1 LLSLVLGTV
10 LALAALPFW
19 LGRALPLIGR
29 PLHLTFG
36 AYERKGYWHFAV
48 RKAVYQRN
56 NVTVTVDWA
65 EYETPLLWVWHHWR
79 HQDREAQASG
89 WAVVVIRSDVPTPG
103 PHKVQG
109 ITTLHPLLEKIA
121 ARLTTWLPHAHVTAG
136 AVHWPKGGFTLRE
149 ARWEKGTMNLQ
160 GLRWIAGSVDG
171 KIVFLPDGHI
181 QADAEEADRQWK
193 AAVNWGGA
201 DATGRATAWD
211 QPINV
216 TGHYGAAGWMPE
228 TAHAEAN
235 EWSVGAKRAGLGDI
249 YGALVG
255 RAWADWKTGAFELSV
270 QVQASPKTPGLP
282 PLKIAAHA
290 RGDHASWKV
299 DELQVSLPYAQ
310 VKLDRP
316 LGFGYGAKLG
326 VKDAQLDFAADL
338 AALPELGAHGKI
350 EGHAAI
356 TGAAGA
362 LPIVTLT
369 AHATGAG
376 WKNYPAADYDLA
388 GTCDFKARSVTGV
401 RLKAHW
407 TSAVLQPWLPASAAI
422 SGVDLEGQADG
433 PWTNLSHQGQL
444 TVARFEYKPVA
455 PVAGTVTWHGR
466 GAALDRVDARLRTAR
481 TFLDLSGALTSQQ
494 MEFSALRFGVDGEE
508 ALKLESPARVE
519 WSPRWEL
526 SGLKLRGPT
535 AAVDLERGEDDAF
548 VARMQSI
555 PSQWV
560 DALVGWTGPEC
571 QLGSLVFS
579 GHWQQDRLVFTAET
593 EASAVVAGRTARLT
607 IDAEG
612 NGTSVKILT
621 GRIAD
626 GGQQL
631 GHFEGLFP
639 VAWDRRTQPHWQ
651 IDVHGPLAATVQTTP
666 DSPFWPALAASFGVR
681 LVNPQA
687 SLRAGGSL
695 AEPVGELHIS
705 LDELNA
711 VRPLPWKIPPLER
724 VKVDAH
730 ADRGAVVLDQLTGSI
745 AGQPIVASGRIPMS
759 EERWRQIA
767 QHSPLADWS
776 GAEARLDVQNAD
788 LAPFAALLPSYFAP
802 RGRWS
807 VHFRLAKNEWSG
819 LLHVQD
825 AALRPFPPLG
835 QIQNITGGI
844 AWHGR
849 TVELND
855 FSADLGGQKLTLS
868 GSAEFPPHGPPHYAL
883 DLKGEAVP
891 LVRRANLLV
900 RADLDLHA
908 GSQGEAT
915 RVTGKVTVQDGLLL
929 GDLSDLLPSGMTGG
943 QRPPPYFE
951 VDSPVMGKWLLDV
964 QLAAEHSLRARTT
977 LFSGTASAQ
986 FALTGTLQD
995 PRAVGIMSVEQG
1007 QIALPFATFDVQVGT
1022 VRLTADDPFHPR
1034 VDVSATAR
1042 RSDYDLKMIASGP
1055 ADAPVLTFT
1064 SNPALP
1070 SDQVLLLVMAGQM
1083 PTSNG
1088 AIAGT
1093 QSQVAG
1099 LGAYFGQSIFSGLSG
1114 DGNSNRLSVTSGQE
1128 ISVKGKPTYE
1138 VEYKV
1143 APRWWLV
1150 GEYDQFDD
1158 YNAGVK
1164 WRVYTEQGKK

>member
-1 LLSLVLGTV
+1 LLGLVLGTV

-19 LGRALPLIGR
+19 LGHALPLVGR

-36 AYERKGYWHFAV
+36 TYERKGYWHFSV

-56 NVTVTVDWA
+56 NVTVTVEWA
-65 EYETPLLWVWHHWR
+65 EYETPLLWAWHHWR

-89 WAVVVIRSDVPTPG
+89 WAVVVIHSDAPTPG

-121 ARLTTWLPHAHVTAG
+121 ARLATWLPHARATDGSVR
-136 AVHWPKGGFTLRE
+136 WPKGGFTLRE
-149 ARWEKGTMNLQ
+149 ARWENGTMSLA

-171 KIVFLPDGHI
+171 KIAFLPGGHI

-193 AAVNWGGA
+193 AAVNWTGA
-201 DATGRATAWD
+201 DATGRATAWN
-211 QPINV
+211 QPIAV
-216 TGHYGAAGWMPE
+216 TGHYGASGWMPE

-235 EWSVGAKRAGLGDI
+235 EWTVGAKQAGLGDA
-249 YGALVG
+249 YGALAG
-255 RAWADWKTGAFELSV
+255 RAWAEWKTNAFELSV
-270 QVQASPKTPGLP
+270 QVQASAKTPGVP

-290 RGDHASWKV
+290 KGDRASWTV

-310 VKLDRP
+310 VKLDQP
-316 LGFGYGAKLG
+316 LAFGYGAKLA

-338 AALPELGAHGKI
+338 AAVPDLAARGKI
-350 EGHAAI
+350 AGHATI
-356 TGAAGA
+356 TATAGS
-362 LPIVTLT
+362 LPVVTLE
-369 AHATGAG
+369 AHATAAA
-376 WKNYPAADYDLA
+376 WKNYPVGDYDLA
-388 GTCDFKARSVTGV
+388 GSCDFKQRTVAGV
-401 RLKAHW
+401 RLKARW
-407 TSAVLQPWLPASAAI
+407 SSAVFKPWLPGAATI
-422 SGVDLEGQADG
+422 SDVDLEGRAEG
-433 PWTNLSHQGQL
+433 PWTDLSHQGRL
-444 TVARFEYKPVA
+444 TVARFESKPVA

-466 GAALDRVDARLRTAR
+466 GAAFDRVDAHLSTAR
-481 TFLDLSGALTSQQ
+481 ISLELSGALNPRQ
-494 MEFSALRFGVDGEE
+494 MEFSSLRFAVDGAE
-508 ALKLESPARVE
+508 ALKLESPARIE
-519 WSPRWEL
+519 WSPAWEL

-535 AAVDLERGEDDAF
+535 AAIDLERDEDDAF

-555 PSQWV
+555 PSQWI

-571 QLGSLVFS
+571 QLGSLVFT
-579 GHWQQDRLVFTAET
+579 GHWQRDRLVFTAET
-593 EASAVVAGRTARLT
+593 EASALVAGRTARLT

-612 NGTSVKILT
+612 NGSSVKILI
-621 GRIAD
+621 GRISD

-631 GHFEGLFP
+631 GHFEGQLP
-639 VAWDRRTQPHWQ
+639 VAWDRKTQPHWQ
-651 IDVHGPLAATVQTTP
+651 IDVNGPMAATAQTTV

-681 LVNPQA
+681 LVHPQA
-687 SLRAGGSL
+687 SLQAGGTL
-695 AEPVGELHIS
+695 AEPVGELHVS

-711 VRPLPWKIPPLER
+711 LRPLPWKIPPLEQ
-724 VKVDAH
+724 VKIDAH
-730 ADRGAVVLDQLTGSI
+730 ADRTVVVLDQLTGSI
-745 AGQPIVASGRIPMS
+745 AGQPIIAGGRMPMS
-759 EERWRQIA
+759 EERWGQIA
-767 QHSPLADWS
+767 KHTPFADWS
-776 GAEARLDVQNAD
+776 GAEARLDVQNAE
-788 LAPFAALLPSYFAP
+788 LAPFAALLPGFFAP

-807 VHFRLAKNEWSG
+807 VHFRLANNEWRG

-825 AALRPFPPLG
+825 AALRPIPPLG
-835 QIQNITGGI
+835 QIQSITGGI

-855 FSADLGGQKLTLS
+855 FSADLGGQKLSLT
-868 GSAEFPPHGPPHYAL
+868 GSAEFPLHGPPHYAL

-908 GSQGEAT
+908 GSEGEAT
-915 RVTGKVTVQDGLLL
+915 RVTGKVAVTDGLLL
-929 GDLSDLLPSGMTGG
+929 GDLGDLLPSSMTGG

-964 QLAAEHSLRARTT
+964 QLAADHSLRARTT

-995 PRAVGIMSVEQG
+995 PHAVGIMSVEQG
-1007 QIALPFATFDVQVGT
+1007 QIALPFATFDVQVGA

-1042 RSDYDLKMIASGP
+1042 RSDYDLKMMATGP

-1114 DGNSNRLSVTSGQE
+1114 GGNTNRLTVTSGEE

-1138 VEYKV
+1138 VEYRV
-1143 APRWWLV
+1143 APLWWLV

-1164 WRVYTEQGKK
+1164 WRVFTEQGKK